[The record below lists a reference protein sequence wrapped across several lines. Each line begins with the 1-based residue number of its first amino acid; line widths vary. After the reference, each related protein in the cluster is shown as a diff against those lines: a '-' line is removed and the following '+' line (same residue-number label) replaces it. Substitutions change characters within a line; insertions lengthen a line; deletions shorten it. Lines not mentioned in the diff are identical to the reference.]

1 MSESLKII
9 EEGDTFIR
17 FEINDISPAYANLLR
32 RTLIN
37 DIPKLAISKVNF
49 HHGEIR
55 QEGDKVYS
63 SLTSL
68 FDEVIASRL
77 GMIPLPTDLKMN
89 ERENCSC
96 EGKGC
101 SLCTVN
107 YSIFVV
113 GPKKVTS
120 GDLIAIGD
128 ETLSPRDKEIPIVE
142 LNERQAM
149 MLDAE
154 ATMGRAKEHARFQ
167 TTTGVSYRYGRELKV
182 SAKELEVGEVI
193 ENSPKNV
200 VKKNDKEVIFT
211 SDYPSK
217 YVGKL
222 YRMDSLEVKEDE
234 RRFIFYFETDGS
246 LNPREVLD
254 YALSRIRERL
264 AGIVE
269 KVPGE

>member
-1 MSESLKII
+1 MSESIKII
-9 EEGDTFIR
+9 EEGETFIR
-17 FEINDISPAYANLLR
+17 FEISDITPAYANLLR

-55 QEGDKVYS
+55 QEGEKVYS

-77 GMIPLPTDLKMN
+77 GMVPLPTDLKMN
-89 ERENCSC
+89 ERDSCSC
-96 EGKGC
+96 GGAGC

-113 GPKKVTS
+113 GPKKVMS
-120 GDLIAIGD
+120 GDLVAIGD
-128 ETLSPRDKEIPIVE
+128 SKMSPSDKEIPIVE

-154 ATMGRAKEHARFQ
+154 AYLGRAREHARFQ
-167 TTTGVSYRYGRELKV
+167 TTSGVSYRYGRELKV
-182 SAKELEVGEVI
+182 SAREPELDEI
-193 ENSPKNV
+193 IKHSPKNV
-200 VKKNDKEVIFT
+200 LKKGDKEVVFT
-211 SDYPSK
+211 ADYPSK
-217 YVGKL
+217 YIGKV

-234 RRFIFYFETDGS
+234 TRFIFYFETDGS
-246 LNPREVLD
+246 LTPRQILD
-254 YALSRIRERL
+254 YALSRIKERL
-264 AGIVE
+264 SGIVE

>member
-1 MSESLKII
+1 MSESIKII
-9 EEGDTFIR
+9 EEGETFIR
-17 FEINDISPAYANLLR
+17 FEISDITPAYANLLR

-55 QEGDKVYS
+55 QEGEKVYS

-77 GMIPLPTDLKMN
+77 GMVPLPTDLKMN
-89 ERENCSC
+89 ERDSCSC
-96 EGKGC
+96 GGAGC

-113 GPKKVTS
+113 GPKKVMS
-120 GDLIAIGD
+120 GDLVAIGD
-128 ETLSPRDKEIPIVE
+128 SKMSPSDKEIPIVE

-154 ATMGRAKEHARFQ
+154 AYLGRAREHARFQ
-167 TTTGVSYRYGRELKV
+167 TTSGVSYRYGRELKV
-182 SAKELEVGEVI
+182 SAREPELDEI
-193 ENSPKNV
+193 IKHSPKNV
-200 VKKNDKEVIFT
+200 LKKGDKEVIFT
-211 SDYPSK
+211 ADYPSK
-217 YVGKL
+217 YIGKL

-234 RRFIFYFETDGS
+234 TRFIFYFETDGS
-246 LNPREVLD
+246 LTPRQILD
-254 YALSRIRERL
+254 YALSRIKERL
-264 AGIVE
+264 SGIVE

>member
-1 MSESLKII
+1 MRETIKIL
-9 EEGDTFIR
+9 EEGDSFIR
-17 FEINDISPAYANLLR
+17 FEIEDITPAYANMLR

-68 FDEVIASRL
+68 FDEVISSRL
-77 GMIPLPTDLKMN
+77 GMIPLPTDFKMN
-89 ERENCSC
+89 ERETCSC
-96 EGKGC
+96 GGQGC

-107 YSIFVV
+107 YSLFVV

-120 GDLIAIGD
+120 GDLVAIGD
-128 ETLSPRDKEIPIVE
+128 SEFSPQDKDIPIVE
-142 LNERQAM
+142 LNERQAI

-154 ATMGRAKEHARFQ
+154 AYMSTAKEHARFQ
-167 TTTGVSYRYGRELKV
+167 ATSGASYRYGRELKI
-182 SAKELEVGEVI
+182 STREPEAEELI
-193 ENSPKNV
+193 EESSKNV
-200 VKKNDKEVIFT
+200 LRKNNKEIVFT

-217 YVGKL
+217 YIGKL
-222 YRMDSLEVKEDE
+222 YRMDSLEVKEDD
-234 RRFIFYFETDGS
+234 RRFIFYFETDGTMK
-246 LNPREVLD
+246 PGKVLE
-254 YALSRIRERL
+254 YALRRIKERL
-264 AGIVE
+264 SGIVE

>member
-1 MSESLKII
+1 MTENIKIL
-9 EEGDTFIR
+9 EEGETSIR
-17 FEINDISPAYANLLR
+17 FEISDITPAYANLLR

-55 QEGDKVYS
+55 QEGEKVYS

-77 GMIPLPTDLKMN
+77 GMVPLPTDLKMN
-89 ERENCSC
+89 ERESC
-96 EGKGC
+96 TCGGTGC

-120 GDLIAIGD
+120 GDLVAIGD
-128 ETLSPRDKEIPIVE
+128 STMAPPDKEIPIVE

-154 ATMGRAKEHARFQ
+154 AYVGRAREHARFQ
-167 TTTGVSYRYGRELKV
+167 TTSGVSYRYGRELKV
-182 SAKELEVGEVI
+182 SAKELELEEI
-193 ENSPKNV
+193 IKKSPKNV
-200 VKKNDKEVIFT
+200 LKKNDKEVVFIA
-211 SDYPSK
+211 DYPSK
-217 YVGKL
+217 YIGKL

-246 LNPREVLD
+246 LKPRQVLD
-254 YALSRIRERL
+254 YALSRIKERL
-264 AGIVE
+264 SSIVE

>member
-1 MSESLKII
+1 MSENIKIL
-9 EEGDTFIR
+9 EEGDSFIR
-17 FEINDISPAYANLLR
+17 FELSDVTPAYANLLR

-55 QEGDKVYS
+55 QEGEKVYS

-96 EGKGC
+96 GGAGC

-107 YSIFVV
+107 YSLFVV
-113 GPKKVTS
+113 GPKKVMS
-120 GDLIAIGD
+120 GDLVAVGD
-128 ETLSPRDKEIPIVE
+128 TEMSPNDKEIPIVE

-149 MLDAE
+149 ILDAE
-154 ATMGRAKEHARFQ
+154 AVVGRAREHARFQ
-167 TTTGVSYRYGRELKV
+167 TTSGVSYRYGRELKV
-182 SAKELEVGEVI
+182 SAKELELDEI
-193 ENSPKNV
+193 IKHSPKNV
-200 VKKNDKEVIFT
+200 LKKNDKEVVFT
-211 SDYPSK
+211 ADYPSK
-217 YVGKL
+217 WIGKL

-246 LNPREVLD
+246 LKPNEVLE
-254 YALSRIRERL
+254 YALSRIKERL
-264 AGIVE
+264 SGIVE
-269 KVPGE
+269 TVPGE

>member
-1 MSESLKII
+1 MTESIKIL
-9 EEGDTFIR
+9 EEGGNFIR
-17 FEINDISPAYANLLR
+17 FEVNDVSPAYANLLR

-89 ERENCSC
+89 ERETCSC
-96 EGKGC
+96 GGAGC

-120 GDLIAIGD
+120 GDLIAVGD
-128 ETLSPRDKEIPIVE
+128 SKMSPIDKDIPIVE

-154 ATMGRAKEHARFQ
+154 AYMGRAREHARFQ
-167 TTTGVSYRYGRELKV
+167 TTSGVSYRYGRELKV
-182 SAKELEVGEVI
+182 SAREPELDEI
-193 ENSPKNV
+193 IKNSPKNV
-200 VKKNDKEVIFT
+200 LRKNDKEVVFT
-211 SDYPSK
+211 ADFPSK
-217 YVGKL
+217 YLSKL

-246 LNPREVLD
+246 LTPRQVLD
-254 YALSRIRERL
+254 YALSRIRDRL
-264 AGIVE
+264 SGIVE
-269 KVPGE
+269 NVPGE

>member
-1 MSESLKII
+1 MSESIKIL
-9 EEGDTFIR
+9 EEGESSIR
-17 FEINDISPAYANLLR
+17 FEIGDITPAYANMLR
-32 RTLIN
+32 RTLMN

-55 QEGDKVYS
+55 QEGGKVYS

-89 ERENCSC
+89 ERETCSC
-96 EGKGC
+96 GGKGC

-107 YSIFVV
+107 YSLFVV

-120 GDLIAIGD
+120 GDLVAIGD
-128 ETLSPRDKEIPIVE
+128 SSFNPPDKEIPIIE

-149 MLDAE
+149 ILDAE
-154 ATMGRAKEHARFQ
+154 AYMGRARDHARFQ
-167 TTTGVSYRYGRELKV
+167 ATSGVSYRYGRELKV
-182 SAKELEVGEVI
+182 SAREPEVDEIIKKSPRNVI
-193 ENSPKNV
+193 R
-200 VKKNDKEVIFT
+200 KNDKEVVFT

-217 YVGKL
+217 YISKL

-246 LNPREVLD
+246 MKPRDVLD
-254 YALSRIRERL
+254 YALRRINERL
-264 AGIVE
+264 SGIVE